1 MFGNVVQY
9 AENVFIFKISTG
21 RQWLGQILEL
31 VLWYGEELCGQD
43 LFKCLITSAYNKNN
57 IMPYYYYSA
66 FVDES

>member
-1 MFGNVVQY
+1 MFGNGNVVQY

-43 LFKCLITSAYNKNN
+43 LFKCLI
-57 IMPYYYYSA
+57 IMVPS
-66 FVDES
+66 